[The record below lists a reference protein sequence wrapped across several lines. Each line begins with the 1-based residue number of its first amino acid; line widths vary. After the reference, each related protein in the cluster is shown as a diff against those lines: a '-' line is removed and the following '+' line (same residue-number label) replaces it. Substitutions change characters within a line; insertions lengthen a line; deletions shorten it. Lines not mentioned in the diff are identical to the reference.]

1 MNILFAERFIYVY
14 YKILHSNTRLRF
26 MEILTLRVDKEFA
39 QEIEKAM
46 RPYYSTKTEFVRDAI
61 RDKLKK
67 IRLEEQKLRIW
78 FIADACLHKQGQT

>member
-1 MNILFAERFIYVY
+1 
-14 YKILHSNTRLRF
+14 

-67 IRLEEQKLRIW
+67 IRLEEQKLRI
-78 FIADACLHKQGQT
+78 